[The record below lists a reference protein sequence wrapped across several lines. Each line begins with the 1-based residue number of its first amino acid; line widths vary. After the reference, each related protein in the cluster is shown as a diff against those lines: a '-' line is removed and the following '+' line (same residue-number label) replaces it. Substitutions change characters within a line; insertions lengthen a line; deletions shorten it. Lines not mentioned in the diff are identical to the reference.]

1 MSSLFASLGTAGNAL
16 DVLEQA
22 MGVVQNNVSN
32 SSTPG
37 YVTQTLQLNAALFD
51 PSANV
56 WGGVLAGNTQ
66 SSRNNFAEASV
77 WDANQQVGSA
87 TQQASTLQSL
97 QSLLDVSGSN
107 GIPGAL
113 STLYSAFSAWSTTP
127 SSTTAQQQVL
137 SAAQGVAQTFNG
149 LASSISNV
157 RSSAIGQTQTTVSEI
172 NQLTSQI
179 ANING
184 EIRKGGQNDSG
195 LQSQLYNNLEQ
206 LSNYVSIT
214 GHAESDGTVTVLA
227 NGQVPLVV
235 GQDQTV
241 LKETAINSGGGNA
254 APLQQ
259 ILTSS
264 GEDVTGHM
272 QGGQL
277 GGLLQF
283 TNSVMPS
290 VLGSNTQPGSLNE
303 LAQSLADRVN
313 TLLTSGQTGGTPPVA
328 GVPLFTYTAGSPTTV
343 AASLGVSST
352 ITGSQLAAATIGP
365 PSVANGIADQLSQ
378 LQNSTNPLDQV
389 NGANYTDFY
398 SSMTANIGALQSAAA
413 QSQTTQ
419 TQVLTQAQSARAQ
432 VSGVSLNDQAAKLL
446 QFQAGYQAAS
456 QALATVK
463 QTIQYLMQMMQSVT

>member
-97 QSLLDVSGSN
+97 QSLLDVSGAN

-127 SSTTAQQQVL
+127 SSTTAQQQVI

-157 RSSAIGQTQTTVSEI
+157 RSSAVGQTQTTVSEI

-179 ANING
+179 ASING
-184 EIRKGGQNDSG
+184 EIRNGGQNDSG

-214 GHAESDGTVTVLA
+214 GHPESDGTVTVLA

-241 LKETAINSGGGNA
+241 LKETAVNAGGGNA

-259 ILTSS
+259 ILTTS

-283 TNSVMPS
+283 TNTVMPS
-290 VLGSNTQPGSLNE
+290 VLGSNTQTGSLNE

-313 TLLTSGQTGGTPPVA
+313 TLLTSGQTAGTPPAA
-328 GVPLFTYTAGSPTTV
+328 GLPLFTYTAGSPTTV

-352 ITGSQLAAATIGP
+352 ITGAQLAAATVGP

-378 LQNSTNPLDQV
+378 LQNSTNPL
-389 NGANYTDFY
+389 GPGKRRELHRF
-398 SSMTANIGALQSAAA
+398 L
-413 QSQTTQ
+413 
-419 TQVLTQAQSARAQ
+419 
-432 VSGVSLNDQAAKLL
+432 
-446 QFQAGYQAAS
+446 
-456 QALATVK
+456 
-463 QTIQYLMQMMQSVT
+463 